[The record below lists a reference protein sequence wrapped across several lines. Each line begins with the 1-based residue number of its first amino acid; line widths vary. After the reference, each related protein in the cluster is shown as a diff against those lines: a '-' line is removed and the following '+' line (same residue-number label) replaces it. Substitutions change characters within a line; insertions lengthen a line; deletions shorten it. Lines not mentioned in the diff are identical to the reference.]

1 MSDVVLN
8 TRMRI
13 MVDAEMT
20 FVTNLE
26 NHAETTSKA
35 ISTSALWTAAL
46 PNLPDDLDT
55 MSQNIIYKNIQIFAL
70 LSFTDQEGIPQFPLM
85 ETEQKVR
92 YIVKT
97 YTKSPFGPPEFSC
110 HFFFFCITSCIR
122 IFFVELHF
130 LANIIPT
137 KSAGR
142 IFFYFTLFNVWITSC
157 I

>member
-110 HFFFFCITSCIR
+110 HFFFFLHYFMYKNFFCRTS
-122 IFFVELHF
+122 FFSQHNSYQVC
-130 LANIIPT
+130 
-137 KSAGR
+137 
-142 IFFYFTLFNVWITSC
+142 W
-157 I
+157 